1 VITPDHPVQRHLGW
15 FGPRSSSSSL
25 HRKLAIGW
33 SARESFDAPEHL
45 PKQVRRQVV
54 LSKQE
59 DEVPVMPD
67 QASAGLEHPLLQV
80 VRDQVDRFG
89 PVRVVTMKRTRG

>member
-15 FGPRSSSSSL
+15 FGPPLLIVLPPSGR
-25 HRKLAIGW
+25 LAIGW
-33 SARESFDAPEHL
+33 SARESFDATEHL

-59 DEVPVMPD
+59 DEVSVMPD
-67 QASAGLEHPLLQV
+67 QVSAGLEQPLV
-80 VRDQVDRFG
+80 
-89 PVRVVTMKRTRG
+89 RTRGSARSGSRR